1 MAWFARPQLMQ
12 TRGRSAFLFRL
23 SRVFFH
29 SVFTRFLRSAVVLL
43 FTTPPRAG
51 RGAVRCPEREEAA
64 LRLAETVPCQMSWLG
79 PEAPREAVALM
90 SEGQQRAECSAGSG
104 RSRAAPSRGR
114 LPL

>member
-1 MAWFARPQLMQ
+1 MAWFARPQLTQ

-90 SEGQQRAECSAGSG
+90 SEGQQRAECCAGSG
-104 RSRAAPSRGR
+104 RSRAAPSCGQ